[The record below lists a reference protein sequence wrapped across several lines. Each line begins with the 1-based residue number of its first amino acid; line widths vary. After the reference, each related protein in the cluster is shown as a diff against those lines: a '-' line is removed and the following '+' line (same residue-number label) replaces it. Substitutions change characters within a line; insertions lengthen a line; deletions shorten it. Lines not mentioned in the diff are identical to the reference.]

1 MNLLAELGKLYKIAQ
16 VQVRLITQEFDAQ
29 GLDDLY
35 GMDRQQQE
43 MLFMK
48 IVKKYTNVPENT
60 LVELLQ
66 A

>member
-16 VQVRLITQEFDAQ
+16 VQVRLITQEFEAQ
-29 GLDDLY
+29 GLDDPY

-43 MLFMK
+43 VLFTK
-48 IVKKYTNVPENT
+48 IVKKYINVPENT
-60 LVELLQ
+60 LIQLLQ